1 MHGGTQ
7 RQEKPFSAFMGGVMW
22 LTLPAKTRP
31 TGGSCPGVGD
41 GVAANGSGR
50 QCHKNNRRALKNKP
64 MIPPVARQGKLGR
77 RRAGDEPLR
86 DLAH

>member
-31 TGGSCPGVGD
+31 TGGLAQVLATASQQM
-41 GVAANGSGR
+41 AAADNVIKIIGER
-50 QCHKNNRRALKNKP
+50 
-64 MIPPVARQGKLGR
+64 
-77 RRAGDEPLR
+77 
-86 DLAH
+86 